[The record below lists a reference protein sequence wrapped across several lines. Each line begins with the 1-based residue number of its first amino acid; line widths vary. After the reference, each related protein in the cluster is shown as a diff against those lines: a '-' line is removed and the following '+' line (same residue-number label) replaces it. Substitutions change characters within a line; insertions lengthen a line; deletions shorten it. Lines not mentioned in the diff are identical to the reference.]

1 MNVKYEKL
9 LNLSKII
16 QKNRLTFFIIGVILG
31 VFIVKFDFDVASY
44 LIKYGLTFLIV
55 TSFIMPIT
63 SKSIDAFDFDVATFE
78 VVIKSEPKKIDK
90 YLLLLLMLEVVLLLA
105 FSGLFL
111 CVLLLQYFF
120 G

>member
-1 MNVKYEKL
+1 MKKL

-16 QKNRLTFFIIGVILG
+16 QKNKLTLFILGVILG

-44 LIKYGLTFLIV
+44 LIKYGVAFMISTTFV
-55 TSFIMPIT
+55 MHIT

-90 YLLLLLMLEVVLLLA
+90 YLLLLVMLEVVLLLA